1 MMKQHIWV
9 RGGLSLVC
17 GLILAACG
25 SSGGGSDVSAVSRN
39 FSVSSNSGAS
49 SSAGANQSA
58 ALAAAQKSAAEAKAE
73 LAKANEQLAAAQKA
87 AEAASKGSAAEIAAA
102 KQATANAEAAKKTA
116 ETALAKAQSELKT
129 LQENQ
134 TKAVAEAEKLG
145 YEKAKKE
152 QEEAIEKAKQ
162 EAEKAK
168 QEKVKAAVQAAF
180 IGEKDDVLAGK
191 QFNYQ
196 NLNTTVL
203 RIDGDGESKVEVNQ
217 QEQPAVNAIT
227 INGTRIA
234 LLSRQ
239 VAANSQAKINLVPL
253 EAADFADGKLP
264 EGAKGGFV
272 GSWTGLSWGAF
283 GKMRFGV
290 YTDEKN
296 TAHLFVNGELPSAR
310 VLNGTHE
317 DGLVYDYKGSAIIG
331 KDGAYT
337 PLPDSVSGTV
347 NFATKKV
354 DLTLQADAD
363 TAYKFGGDIK
373 GNTFG
378 GESADGVSTRGGFY
392 GYMDTL
398 GGVLHINQG
407 KYAGYNGVYGA
418 GQEGRGRK
426 E

>member
-39 FSVSSNSGAS
+39 FAVSSNSGAS

-58 ALAAAQKSAAEAKAE
+58 ALAAAQKSAAESKAE

-162 EAEKAK
+162 E
-168 QEKVKAAVQAAF
+168 KVKAAVQAAF

-196 NLNTTVL
+196 TLNTTVL

-239 VAANSQAKINLVPL
+239 VAADSQAKINLVPL

-296 TAHLFVNGELPSAR
+296 VAHLFVNGELPSAR
-310 VLNGTHE
+310 VLSGTHE